1 MHFDY
6 LAQLLHQPE
15 LSAGWLIAG
24 IAVAFW
30 LGALHALEPGH
41 GKTIV
46 AAYLVGSRGNMKHA
60 ALLGASV
67 TFTHTLSVF
76 LLGIGTLL
84 LSSYIVPEK
93 IIPVLGVLS
102 GASIVLIGG
111 WLFYKRWSAF
121 RQELAHQQAHA
132 HGHHH
137 HHHHHDHHH
146 DHDHDHDHSHGHSHS
161 HSHAPQGDITVGSL
175 MALGA
180 SGGLVPCPAAMV
192 LLLSAIAIGRVGL
205 GLVLLLA
212 FSLGLAGVLMA
223 IGMLVIHAKN
233 WLPESTKNSQHPLL
247 RFAPVASALVIL
259 CVGILMTAASLR
271 WIPLPFL
278 AG

>member
-1 MHFDY
+1 MRADY
-6 LAQLLHQPE
+6 LAQLLHQPQ
-15 LSAGWLIAG
+15 LSAGWLLAG

-30 LGALHALEPGH
+30 LGAMHALEPGH

-60 ALLGASV
+60 ALLGATV
-67 TFTHTLSVF
+67 TFTHTISVF
-76 LLGIGTLL
+76 LLGLGTLL

-102 GASIVLIGG
+102 GISIVLIGG
-111 WLFYKRWSAF
+111 WLFYKRWRAF
-121 RQELAHQQAHA
+121 LHARAHA
-132 HGHHH
+132 LG
-137 HHHHHDHHH
+137 HHHHHDHA
-146 DHDHDHDHSHGHSHS
+146 HSHTHTHDGHTHSHV
-161 HSHAPQGDITVGSL
+161 PQGDITLGSL

-192 LLLSAIAIGRVGL
+192 LLLSAIAIGRIGL

-233 WLPESTKNSQHPLL
+233 WLPESARSGQHPLL

-259 CVGILMTAASLR
+259 CVGMLMTAASLR
-271 WIPLPFL
+271 WIQLPFF